1 MTDLATRPADRN
13 TTTRSLGARLQA
25 MLAEAAAISEPGPGV
40 TRLPFTPEH
49 ARALDLIR
57 GWMAAA
63 GLTPTLDAAGTLVGR
78 GGGEGPS

>member
-1 MTDLATRPADRN
+1 MTDLATRPADGN
-13 TTTRSLGARLQA
+13 TTTRSLGERLQA

-57 GWMAAA
+57 GWMEAA
-63 GLTPTLDAAGTLVGR
+63 GLTPALDAAGTLVGAAAAR
-78 GGGEGPS
+78 GPS